1 MRCNK
6 YHACCKEL
14 LLHKNKKISSS
25 FMLLRLSKRE
35 NENETVKIV
44 TS

>member
-1 MRCNK
+1 MRCKK

-14 LLHKNKKISSS
+14 LLHKNKISSS
-25 FMLLRLSKRE
+25 FMLLRLSKSE